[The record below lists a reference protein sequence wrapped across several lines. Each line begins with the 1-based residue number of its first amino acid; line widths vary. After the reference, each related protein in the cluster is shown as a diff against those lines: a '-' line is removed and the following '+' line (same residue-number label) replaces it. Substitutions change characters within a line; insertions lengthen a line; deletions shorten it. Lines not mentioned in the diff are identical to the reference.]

1 MAEVEERLQLLRR
14 RLNIF
19 RAQHVA
25 YLGGSGLT
33 LIAALLLISGLRA
46 SPQAFRMILWLSVA
60 VALGGV
66 GYALLALVR
75 RWIDVMHVAG
85 IADREGGLADR
96 LTTLIS
102 LRSRPQPSR
111 LAPLLVT
118 QALDLGER
126 WRPERIVPR
135 RVPRS
140 IFLLLASLL
149 LLVLTAFVQRRGPD
163 AATDPEAETPAQL
176 GHDAPQQLP
185 QRPELQARDDRA
197 EEMFDAPGPQA
208 GVDGGLPPGAMPDA
222 GSYDGSAPLEGTQL
236 NEMPDRLQDAI
247 RRAFNAEPLDTP
259 RQLGSGA
266 EEQGSS
272 GRGEGREGGRDG
284 KETSRGTVP
293 AAGER
298 EARGEAAEQ
307 PVQEPRASR
316 DDKEGGE
323 GAGQRRDS
331 GAVDGDRS
339 GSSSSAG
346 DGPGSVPPIG
356 SIADLGKD
364 GIAAATFK
372 LTITSFLAAVESQG
386 LPQRDA
392 GVGAAPARGGV
403 PGGGELSDRQLN
415 DDVLRKSEIPP
426 QYEDVVRRAY
436 SAGK

>member
-1 MAEVEERLQLLRR
+1 MAEIEERLQLLRR

-19 RAQHVA
+19 HAQHVA

-33 LIAALLLISGLRA
+33 LIAALLLIAGLRA
-46 SPQAFRMILWLSVA
+46 SPQAFGVILWLSVA
-60 VALGGV
+60 VALGCV
-66 GYALLALVR
+66 GYALPALVR
-75 RWIDVMHVAG
+75 RWIDVTHVAG

-102 LRSRPQPSR
+102 LPSRPQPSR

-126 WRPERIVPR
+126 WRPERIAPR

-149 LLVLTAFVQRRGPD
+149 LLVLTAFVQRRDPD
-163 AATDPEAETPAQL
+163 AATDPETESPAQL

-185 QRPELQARDDRA
+185 QRPELQARDDRT
-197 EEMFDAPGPQA
+197 EEMLDATGPRA

-236 NEMPDRLQDAI
+236 SEMPDRLQDAI
-247 RRAFNAEPLDTP
+247 RRAFNAEPLDSP

-266 EEQGSS
+266 EAQGAS
-272 GRGEGREGGRDG
+272 GQREGREGARDG
-284 KETSRGTVP
+284 KEAGRGAAS

-298 EARGEAAEQ
+298 QARGEAAEQ
-307 PVQEPRASR
+307 PVREPRANR
-316 DDKEGGE
+316 DEKGSGE
-323 GAGQRRDS
+323 RAGQRRDS
-331 GAVDGDRS
+331 GAAHGDLS
-339 GSSSSAG
+339 GSSPSAG

-356 SIADLGKD
+356 SLADLGKA
-364 GIAAATFK
+364 GAAAATFK

-392 GVGAAPARGGV
+392 GAGTAPARGAN
-403 PGGGELSDRQLN
+403 GGGKLSDRQLN